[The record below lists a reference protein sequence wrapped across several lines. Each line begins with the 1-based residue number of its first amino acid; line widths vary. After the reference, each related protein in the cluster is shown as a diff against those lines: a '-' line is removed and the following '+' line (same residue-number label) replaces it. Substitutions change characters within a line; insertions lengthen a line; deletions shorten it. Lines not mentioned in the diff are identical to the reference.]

1 MNLHLKED
9 SLNKIKTHLYDGFF
23 YLIYN
28 IAMSLGVFIDFDAL
42 VNLDNKV
49 WIVDKKNA
57 NQPIFKIS
65 KSDFNLIKNGIY
77 KTQGNKVNFNG
88 ETFWLPTDL
97 WNNIK
102 IKCKN
107 FKINLSDIGI
117 SLQEF
122 MNPEVIDNLDFEVNK
137 DFLHEFTNKVVDLYV
152 ICSKQV
158 RERYTKIIETLKEKL
173 LEMGM
178 KVKTFY
184 FISDNFMN
192 QNDDEIKF
200 KKIRLILQH
209 LVGYKTEGN
218 NFVDEEITK
227 FDEIHFYDVNSQT
240 LKLTDEINN
249 TLEFLMSRTKDGL
262 REVIKEDI
270 EDFKPIL
277 WCHKIN
283 TNQRNKIESKKVVL
297 NISKIVK
304 TFENFNPYS

>member
-9 SLNKIKTHLYDGFF
+9 SLNKIKTHLHDGFF

-28 IAMSLGVFIDFDAL
+28 VVMSLGVFIDFDAL
-42 VNLDNKV
+42 VNLENKV
-49 WIVDKKNA
+49 WIVDKKNS
-57 NQPIFKIS
+57 NQPILKIS

-173 LEMGM
+173 LAMGM

-200 KKIRLILQH
+200 KKIRLLLQH

-270 EDFKPIL
+270 EDFKPTL